1 MGEGRRGHGR
11 IDWEERRKGKQQKG
25 CKINKYILENET
37 LYIITHTPL
46 KIIVFQNIKSK
57 NTLAANFKF

>member
-37 LYIITHTPL
+37 LYIITHTHL
-46 KIIVFQNIKSK
+46 
-57 NTLAANFKF
+57 